1 MKKILCLVVLCLL
14 FGINQANAGILWT
27 DTIVPI
33 IATDM
38 KTDNVKNLKCGQCQ
52 FTQGLFISTGHAGI
66 QDCSRRSGIT
76 QIHHVDLKR
85 KYFLGIFGMSTIQ
98 VYGE

>member
-1 MKKILCLVVLCLL
+1 MKKIVCLAALGLILCC
-14 FGINQANAGILWT
+14 NQAQAGILYT
-27 DTIVPI
+27 DTIVPL

-38 KTDNVKNLKCGQCQ
+38 KTDDVKNLKCGKCQ
-52 FTQGLFISTGHAGI
+52 ISEGWLISTGHGGI
-66 QDCSRRSGIT
+66 QNACRRAGIT

-85 KYFLGIFGMSTIQ
+85 KYFLGIFGMTTVM